1 MRFKTET
8 VVKHAGDYTWIILGE
23 TLHLTVSVGASVVSK
38 MQKNG
43 VKPKQELPISSLTA
57 DEKGLIKFLTVRNFK
72 KDRVAQ
78 TVVATGDDNILE
90 LLPQQNETVTVS
102 VPTVL
107 GTQHIWRI
115 QNYNETD
122 EAGLESMIVPVND
135 EVTVADLH
143 RLLQKTNNITL
154 RTTPNYYTLT
164 RVYIDTV
171 LKPKRAV
178 RLR

>member
-1 MRFKTET
+1 MRFKAET
-8 VVKHAGDYTWIILGE
+8 VVKRAGDYTWIILGG
-23 TLHLTVSVGASVVSK
+23 TLHVTASVGASVVSK
-38 MQKNG
+38 MQTSG
-43 VKPKQELPISSLTA
+43 DTPEQELPVPSLTA

-78 TVVATGDDNILE
+78 TVVATSGDNILE

-122 EAGLESMIVPVND
+122 ETGLESMIVPVND

-143 RLLQKTNNITL
+143 RLLQQTNRVTL
-154 RTTPNYYTLT
+154 RTVPNYYTLT
-164 RVYIDTV
+164 RVYTETV